1 MEKDMTV
8 KQIDRGVEQE
18 AAKAKTLADCKRRL
32 ASLHREEVLM
42 RTYGIFGKYP
52 NAQKAHDKLVKLL
65 EGRLKKNA

>member
-1 MEKDMTV
+1 VTYSLEESKMEKDMTI
-8 KQIDRGVEQE
+8 KQIDRWVEQE

-52 NAQKAHDKLVKLL
+52 NRKLTTSS
-65 EGRLKKNA
+65 